1 MSEKLTE
8 KFIEALNELESSEQ
22 TENIAA
28 LFAENS
34 EIGNSTLT
42 DSFSGTDG
50 ARDFWTNY
58 RKTLGAVKSEFKN
71 KIVSANASALEWTT
85 KGTNSEGKE
94 INYDGVSIIEH
105 DGEKITRF
113 YAYFNPNELGQQ
125 IVTEKVKA
133 NEA

>member
-1 MSEKLTE
+1 MSEKLIENFIESLHELEASENTE
-8 KFIEALNELESSEQ
+8 K
-22 TENIAA
+22 IAG

-58 RKTLGAVKSEFKN
+58 RKTLGEVKSEFKN
-71 KIVSANASALEWTT
+71 KIISENAAALEWNT
-85 KGTNSEGKE
+85 KGTNADGSE
-94 INYDGVSIIEH
+94 IDYDGVSILKH
-105 DGEKITRF
+105 DGAKITRF

-125 IVTEKVKA
+125 IVKEKAKSS
-133 NEA
+133 EA